1 MKSFVFGET
10 AQQEHQSQP
19 VWLANLIH
27 SIDPANV
34 LVLLEVQE

>member
-19 VWLANLIH
+19 IWLVDLVR
-27 SIDPANV
+27 SIDLANV
-34 LVLLEVQE
+34 LVLPEVQE

>member
-19 VWLANLIH
+19 IWLVNSTH
-27 SIDPANV
+27 SVDLTNV